1 MQAILGKK
9 RKVRSSTDR
18 ISSPQNVSKRS
29 HNEDIPGTAAKKED
43 QLEIF
48 RSNKNI
54 FDPKNTVSCNKLGD
68 TISTIDLEVTT
79 DSHHVDSSI
88 ATYKHVDLLIS
99 FFLYCIEIS
108 YFIVIE

>member
-9 RKVRSSTDR
+9 RKVRTSTDG

-29 HNEDIPGTAAKKED
+29 HNKDIPGTAAKKED
-43 QLEIF
+43 QLKYFVAIRIF
-48 RSNKNI
+48 LFQK
-54 FDPKNTVSCNKLGD
+54 KVSCNKLGD
-68 TISTIDLEVTT
+68 TISTIDFEVTT
-79 DSHHVDSSI
+79 DSPHVDSSI